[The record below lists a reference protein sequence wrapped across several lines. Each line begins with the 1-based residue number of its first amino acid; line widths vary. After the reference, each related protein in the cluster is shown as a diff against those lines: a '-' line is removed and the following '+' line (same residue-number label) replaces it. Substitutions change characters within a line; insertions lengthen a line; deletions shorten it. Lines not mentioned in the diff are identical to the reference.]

1 MLNLRPRTIAR
12 TSSGSLL
19 GPPALELEHDRVRI
33 GERWSASFAVTG
45 YPREVSRGWLAPLLH
60 AARDADVALHIEAVP
75 PPIAADR
82 LRRQRARLES
92 TRRLE
97 AERGRL
103 PDPTVAAAADDA
115 DELASRLA
123 RGESKLFRSGLY
135 LSVSASTRE
144 ELDERTQRLRA
155 ICSSLLLHLVPASF
169 RPLEGWLSTLP
180 LGLDRMRLRR
190 AFDTEALAASF
201 PFAAADPQADRDG
214 ILYGLAPSGAPVLLD
229 RFARENYNSVLLA
242 RSGAGKSYLAKLEAL
257 RLLFEG
263 VQVFVIDPEDEY
275 RRLCHAVGGVYLPL
289 AGENAVALNPL
300 DLPAG
305 GGRNTLAERTLF
317 LAELLE
323 LLLGRLASEEL
334 PALERAVRDCYT
346 GAGIG
351 DEPATHS
358 RPAPL
363 LNDLLRAL
371 AADGEVGASV
381 ASRLEPY
388 ASGSHSSLFAH
399 ASSAQPNGQ
408 LICFSLRGLPERLKA
423 PALLLCLDAIWRS
436 LEGPLRKRC
445 VLVDEAWLLMRE
457 PAGAKFLYRLA
468 KSSRKRWCGLTT
480 VTQDAGDLLA
490 SELGQSVIANAATQ
504 VLLRQAPQAIDRIG
518 DAFHLSDGERRYLLS
533 CPTGSGLLLLA
544 SERGEERVPI
554 RVVASEDEH
563 RLVTSDPAELAE
575 IAELGSPPQPRP
587 RRRRR
592 RPHNTERRA

>member
-1 MLNLRPRTIAR
+1 VLNRLHRAAQRSAAA
-12 TSSGSLL
+12 SGSLL
-19 GPPALELEHDRVRI
+19 GPSALELEHDRVRI
-33 GERWSASFAVTG
+33 GERWRAGFAVTG
-45 YPREVSRGWLAPLLH
+45 YPHEVSRGWLAPLLR
-60 AARDADVALHIEAVP
+60 AARDADVALHIEPVP
-75 PPIAADR
+75 PPVAADR

-103 PDPTVAAAADDA
+103 SDPTVAAAAEDA
-115 DELASRLA
+115 EELAARLA

-135 LSVSASTRE
+135 LAVSADSRD

-155 ICSSLLLHLVPASF
+155 ICASLLLHVVPASF
-169 RPLEGWLSTLP
+169 RPIEGWLSTLP
-180 LGLDRMRLRR
+180 LGLDRLRLRR

-201 PFAAADPQADRDG
+201 PFAAADPSADQDG
-214 ILYGLAPSGAPVLLD
+214 VLYGLAASGAPLLLD

-263 VQVFVIDPEDEY
+263 VQVFVLDPEDEY
-275 RRLCHAVGGVYLPL
+275 RRLCQAVGGVYLPL
-289 AGENAVALNPL
+289 AGDDAVTLNPL

-305 GGRNTLAERTLF
+305 AGRHALAERTLF
-317 LAELLE
+317 LAELVE

-334 PALERAVRDCYT
+334 PVLERAVRASYT
-346 GAGIG
+346 SAGIT
-351 DEPATHS
+351 DEPATQA

-363 LNDLLRAL
+363 LTDLVRAL
-371 AADGEVGASV
+371 AAEGEVGASL

-388 ASGSHSSLFAH
+388 ATGSHSSLFARP
-399 ASSAQPNGQ
+399 SSAQPDGQ
-408 LICFSLRGLPERLKA
+408 LVCFSLRGLPDRLKA

-468 KSSRKRWCGLTT
+468 KSARKRWCGLTT

-504 VLLRQAPQAIDRIG
+504 VLLRQAPQAIERIG
-518 DAFHLSDGERRYLLS
+518 EAFHLSAGERRYLLS

-544 SERGEERVPI
+544 SEHGEERVPLK
-554 RVVASEDEH
+554 VVASKAEH

-575 IAELGSPPQPRP
+575 LELEAQP
-587 RRRRR
+587 
-592 RPHNTERRA
+592 

>member
-1 MLNLRPRTIAR
+1 MLSRLRSTH
-12 TSSGSLL
+12 TSATRSGSLL

-33 GERWSASFAVTG
+33 GARWRASFAVTG
-45 YPREVSRGWLAPLLH
+45 YPHEVSRGWLAPLLH
-60 AARDADVALHIEAVP
+60 AARDADVALHIEPVP
-75 PPIAADR
+75 RELAADR

-92 TRRLE
+92 TRRLD

-103 PDPTVAAAADDA
+103 ADPTVDAAAEDA
-115 DELASRLA
+115 EELASRLA

-135 LSVSASTRE
+135 LSVSAASGD

-155 ICSSLLLHLVPASF
+155 ICASLLLHVVPASF
-169 RPLEGWLSTLP
+169 RPIEGWLSTLP
-180 LGLDRMRLRR
+180 LGLDRLRLRR
-190 AFDTEALAASF
+190 AFDTEALATSF
-201 PFAAADPQADRDG
+201 PFAAADPSADPDG
-214 ILYGLAPSGAPVLLD
+214 ILYGLAASGAPLLLD

-257 RLLFEG
+257 RLLYEG
-263 VQVFVIDPEDEY
+263 VQVFVLDPEDEY
-275 RRLCHAVGGVYLPL
+275 RRLCEAVGGVYLPL
-289 AGENAVALNPL
+289 AGDDAVTLNPL

-305 GGRNTLAERTLF
+305 AARHALAERTLF
-317 LAELLE
+317 LAELFE

-334 PALERAVRDCYT
+334 PVLERAVRASYT
-346 GAGIG
+346 SAGIT
-351 DEPATHS
+351 DESATHS

-363 LNDLLRAL
+363 LTDLLRAL
-371 AADGEVGASV
+371 AADGDVGASL

-388 ASGSHSSLFAH
+388 ATGSHSSLFAR
-399 ASSAQPNGQ
+399 ASSAQPDGQ
-408 LICFSLRGLPERLKA
+408 LVCFSLRGLPERLKA

-468 KSSRKRWCGLTT
+468 KSARKRWCGLTT

-504 VLLRQAPQAIDRIG
+504 VLLRQAPQAIDRVG
-518 DAFHLSDGERRYLLS
+518 EAFHLSAGERRYLLS
-533 CPTGSGLLLLA
+533 CPTGSGLLLIA
-544 SERGEERVPI
+544 SKHGEERVPLKVI
-554 RVVASEDEH
+554 ASKAEH

-575 IAELGSPPQPRP
+575 LELED
-587 RRRRR
+587 
-592 RPHNTERRA
+592 ER

>member
-1 MLNLRPRTIAR
+1 MLTRAR
-12 TSSGSLL
+12 TVKAARSAGLL
-19 GPPALELEHDRVRI
+19 GPSAVELAHNRVRI
-33 GERWSASFAVTG
+33 GERWRASFAVTG
-45 YPREVSRGWLAPLLH
+45 YPHEVSRGWLAPLLQ
-60 AARDADVALHIEAVP
+60 ASRDADVALHIEAVP
-75 PPIAADR
+75 PPVAADR

-92 TRRLE
+92 TRRLD
-97 AERGRL
+97 ADRGRL
-103 PDPTVAAAADDA
+103 EDPAVTAAAEAA

-135 LSVSASTRE
+135 LSVSADGRA
-144 ELDERTQRLRA
+144 ELDERVQRLRA
-155 ICSSLLLHLVPASF
+155 ICASLLLHVVPASF

-180 LGLDRMRLRR
+180 LGLDRLRMRR

-201 PFAAADPQADRDG
+201 PFAAADPHTDPDG
-214 ILYGLAPSGAPVLLD
+214 VLYGLAASGAPLLLD

-263 VQVFVIDPEDEY
+263 VQVFVLDPEDEY
-275 RRLCHAVGGVYLPL
+275 RRLCDAVGGVYLPL
-289 AGENAVALNPL
+289 AGDDAVSLNPL
-300 DLPAG
+300 DLPHAAG
-305 GGRNTLAERTLF
+305 KGALAERALF
-317 LAELLE
+317 LVELIE
-323 LLLGRLASEEL
+323 LLLDGLASEEL
-334 PALERAVRDCYT
+334 PVLERAVRVCYA
-346 GAGIG
+346 GAGIS

-363 LNDLLRAL
+363 LGDLVVAL
-371 AADGEVGASV
+371 NADGEVGASLG
-381 ASRLEPY
+381 SRLEPY
-388 ASGSHSSLFAH
+388 ASGAHSSLFAR
-399 ASSAQPNGQ
+399 ASSALRDGQ
-408 LICFSLRGLPERLKA
+408 LVCFSLRGLPDRLKA

-468 KSSRKRWCGLTT
+468 KSARKRWCGLTT
-480 VTQDAGDLLA
+480 VTQDAGDLLS

-518 DAFHLSDGERRYLLS
+518 DAFHLSAGERRYLLS

-544 SERGEERVPI
+544 AANGEERIPLQ
-554 RVVASEDEH
+554 VVASPAEH
-563 RLVTSDPAELAE
+563 RLVTSDPAEL
-575 IAELGSPPQPRP
+575 IELDAADAVAPPPAQG

-592 RPHNTERRA
+592 RRRARS

>member
-1 MLNLRPRTIAR
+1 MLTRARRAAR
-12 TSSGSLL
+12 TTGAEGGSLL
-19 GPPALELEHDRVRI
+19 GPPAVELEHDRVRV
-33 GERWSASFAVTG
+33 GDRWRASFAVTG
-45 YPREVSRGWLAPLLH
+45 YPHEVSRGWLAPLLH

-75 PPIAADR
+75 PPVAADG

-103 PDPTVAAAADDA
+103 SDPTVAAAAEDA
-115 DELASRLA
+115 EDLAARLA

-135 LSVSASTRE
+135 LSVSAVSRD
-144 ELDERTQRLRA
+144 ELDERIERLRS
-155 ICSSLLLHLVPASF
+155 ICASLLLHVVPASF
-169 RPLEGWLSTLP
+169 RPVEGWLSTLP
-180 LGLDRMRLRR
+180 LGLDRLRLRR

-201 PFAAADPQADRDG
+201 PFAAADPSADADG
-214 ILYGLAPSGAPVLLD
+214 VLYGLAGSGAPVLLD

-289 AGENAVALNPL
+289 AGEQAVTLNPL
-300 DLPAG
+300 DVAAAG
-305 GGRNTLAERTLF
+305 SPHALAERTLF
-317 LAELLE
+317 IAELVE
-323 LLLGRLASEEL
+323 VLLGGLASEEL
-334 PALERAVRDCYT
+334 PALERAVRASYT
-346 GAGIG
+346 GAGIS
-351 DEPATHS
+351 DDPATHG

-363 LNDLLRAL
+363 LTDLARHLTAEGP
-371 AADGEVGASV
+371 AGASL
-381 ASRLEPY
+381 ATRLEPY
-388 ASGSHSSLFAH
+388 ATGSHSSLFARP
-399 ASSAQPNGQ
+399 SSAQPDGQ
-408 LICFSLRGLPERLKA
+408 LVCFSLRGLPERLKA

-468 KSSRKRWCGLTT
+468 KSARKRWCGLTT
-480 VTQDAGDLLA
+480 VTQDAGDLLS

-504 VLLRQAPQAIDRIG
+504 VLLRQAPQAIERIG
-518 DAFHLSDGERRYLLS
+518 EAFHLSASERRYLLS
-533 CPTGSGLLLLA
+533 CPTGSGLLVLTN
-544 SERGEERVPI
+544 ERGEERVPLK
-554 RVVASEDEH
+554 VVASAAEH

-575 IAELGSPPQPRP
+575 LELEAQ
-587 RRRRR
+587 
-592 RPHNTERRA
+592 A

>member
-1 MLNLRPRTIAR
+1 MLNLRRRTTA
-12 TSSGSLL
+12 SAGSGSLL
-19 GPPALELEHDRVRI
+19 GPAALELAHDRVRI
-33 GERWSASFAVTG
+33 GGRWSASFAVTG

-60 AARDADVALHIEAVP
+60 AARDADVALQIEAVP

-115 DELASRLA
+115 EELASRLA

-135 LSVSASTRE
+135 LSVSASSRE
-144 ELDERTQRLRA
+144 ELDERVERLRA
-155 ICSSLLLHLVPASF
+155 ICNSLLLHVVPASF
-169 RPLEGWLSTLP
+169 RQLEGWLSTLP
-180 LGLDRMRLRR
+180 LGLDRLRLRR

-201 PFAAADPQADRDG
+201 PFAAADPQADPDG

-289 AGENAVALNPL
+289 AGKDAVALNPL
-300 DLPAG
+300 ELPTR
-305 GGRNTLAERTLF
+305 GGRQALAERALF
-317 LAELLE
+317 LAELIE
-323 LLLGRLASEEL
+323 LLLGQLASEEL
-334 PALERAVRDCYT
+334 PALERAVRACYAA
-346 GAGIG
+346 AGIT
-351 DEPATHS
+351 DDPSTHG

-363 LNDLLRAL
+363 LTDLVRAL
-371 AADGEVGASV
+371 TADGDVGRNV
-381 ASRLEPY
+381 ALRLAPY
-388 ASGSHSSLFAH
+388 ASGAHSSLFAH
-399 ASSAQPNGQ
+399 ASTARPDGQ
-408 LICFSLRGLPERLKA
+408 LVCVSLRGLPDRLKA

-457 PAGAKFLYRLA
+457 PAGATFLHRLA

-480 VTQDAGDLLA
+480 VTQDAGDLLS

-518 DAFHLSDGERRYLLS
+518 DAFHLSAGERRYLLS

-544 SERGEERVPI
+544 HDKGEERVPI
-554 RVVASEDEH
+554 KVVASPAEH
-563 RLVTSDPAELAE
+563 RLVTSNPAEL
-575 IAELGSPPQPRP
+575 IELADLEPPRQ

-592 RPHNTERRA
+592 RTRKPESRA

>member
-1 MLNLRPRTIAR
+1 
-12 TSSGSLL
+12 LL
-19 GPPALELEHDRVRI
+19 GPPALELEHDRLRV
-33 GERWSASFAVTG
+33 GERWQASFAVTG
-45 YPREVSRGWLAPLLH
+45 YPREVGRGWLAPLLH
-60 AARDADVALHIEAVP
+60 AARDADVALHIEPVP
-75 PPIAADR
+75 PPLAADR

-115 DELASRLA
+115 EELAGRLA
-123 RGESKLFRSGLY
+123 RGESKLLRSGLY
-135 LSVSASTRE
+135 LSVSAASRD
-144 ELDERTQRLRA
+144 ELDERSERLRA

-180 LGLDRMRLRR
+180 LGLDRLRLRR

-201 PFAAADPQADRDG
+201 PFAAADPSADPDG
-214 ILYGLAPSGAPVLLD
+214 VLYGLAASGAPVLLD

-263 VQVFVIDPEDEY
+263 VQVFVLDPEDEY
-275 RRLCHAVGGVYLPL
+275 RRLCRAVGGVYLPL
-289 AGENAVALNPL
+289 AGDDAVTLNPL

-305 GGRNTLAERTLF
+305 GGRHALGERTLF
-317 LAELLE
+317 LAELVA

-334 PALERAVRDCYT
+334 PVLERAIRACYT
-346 GAGIG
+346 GAGIS
-351 DEPATHS
+351 DDPASHG

-363 LNDLLRAL
+363 LSDLARQL
-371 AADGEVGASV
+371 AGEGDVGAGL

-388 ASGSHSSLFAH
+388 AAGSHSSLFAR
-399 ASSAQPNGQ
+399 ASSAQPDGQ
-408 LICFSLRGLPERLKA
+408 LVCFSLRGLPDRLKA
-423 PALLLCLDAIWRS
+423 AALLLCLDAIWRS

-468 KSSRKRWCGLTT
+468 KSARKRWCGLTT
-480 VTQDAGDLLA
+480 VTQDAGDLLS

-518 DAFHLSDGERRYLLS
+518 DAFHLSAGERRYLLS
-533 CPTGSGLLLLA
+533 CPTGSGLLRLA
-544 SERGEERVPI
+544 GAHGEERVPLK
-554 RVVASEDEH
+554 VVASQAEH

-575 IAELGSPPQPRP
+575 LELED
-587 RRRRR
+587 
-592 RPHNTERRA
+592 ER